1 MKVTAATWRR
11 AGAAVIVFAALV
23 RAMTVPATLPWWD
36 IDPLVSG
43 PVEVGLVPSMGFLLD
58 ALVWLGVA
66 AIIGATWRLRERLH
80 WMLGLLVIAGWY
92 GVIFRGLLLQD
103 RPYADISSDY
113 PGDWNNWVLGSAWA
127 SAMVGAWA
135 LLHAARDARVRRLLT
150 VVIAGAA
157 LMYVARGTYHVLVEQ
172 PDLVRQFAQDPEA
185 ALAQNGLTLGTPA
198 ALMYERRLRH
208 PDATG
213 WFVFSNVYGTHAA
226 MALAL
231 FVALAVA
238 SWRRFRAGLV
248 QNGEPVLFGLLAAF
262 VAWGLWI
269 AHSKGAMGALLVVV
283 GIVALLAVKPM
294 RAFMHR
300 RGGLVTTAMMI
311 GVLGVV
317 VTRGM
322 VGERI
327 GELSLLFRWFYMQ
340 GAVGVM
346 RMDPF
351 FGVGP
356 ARFKEG
362 YLLTRPA
369 LSPEEVSSPHSIFF
383 DWLATLGVFGALWC
397 AALVVLAIWIG
408 RGLGRGVDDTEEPE
422 SSRAWLVGAGI
433 AVAAT
438 AVSMWIESAALVGPR
453 ALLMVVAL
461 VAWVVVV
468 RLGWDAAMTT
478 WRVVRLG
485 LLGAALVCLAHAQ
498 IEMTL
503 TVTGSAALA
512 MCVIALAASE
522 GAGEVKAI
530 GARAP
535 GIVGLGVCAL
545 SVVLVGV
552 KGVGSGMTWESE
564 LNRSA
569 VRWHEIVSSGR
580 LPEIPPVEFEPDVL
594 SKKVG
599 EVPPWNEPWARYAAL
614 HMISAEA
621 CARAGWQD
629 SARQHLARAEV
640 ANLCQLEELSPA
652 AAYARRAR
660 LYELALRLEMMS
672 REVPERE
679 IIEARRRIGQAWL
692 LVASADPHSLS
703 ALVHAFDQFHRPGA
717 ESLEWSFD
725 VAQAFAAARRALEV
739 NQLRRLDPLTQL
751 TEQKREELEAFVKA
765 VEPIQP
771 DEPRGRTYSYPETSL
786 EADKPLILDW
796 FPAGR

>member
-1 MKVTAATWRR
+1 MKVTAATWRWG
-11 AGAAVIVFAALV
+11 GAAVIVSAALV

-43 PVEVGLVPSMGFLLD
+43 PVEVGLVPSTGFLLD

-80 WMLGLLVIAGWY
+80 WMLGLLVVAGWY

-157 LMYVARGTYHVLVEQ
+157 LMYVARGMYHVLVEQ

-185 ALAQNGLTLGTPA
+185 ALAQNGLTPGTPA

-269 AHSKGAMGALLVVV
+269 AHSKGAMGALLLVV

-294 RAFMHR
+294 RAFMNR

-317 VTRGM
+317 AMRGM

-397 AALVVLAIWIG
+397 AALVVLAVWIG
-408 RGLGRGVDDTEEPE
+408 RGLGRGGDDTEE
-422 SSRAWLVGAGI
+422 SANGRGWLVGAGI
-433 AVAAT
+433 AAAAT
-438 AVSMWIESAALVGPR
+438 SVSMWIESAALVGPR

-461 VAWVVVV
+461 VAWVVVI
-468 RLGWDAAMTT
+468 RLAYDAAATS
-478 WRVVRLG
+478 WRIVRLG

-522 GAGEVKAI
+522 GAGEVKAL

-545 SVVLVGV
+545 SVVVVGV
-552 KGVGSGMTWESE
+552 KGVGSGRQMESE
-564 LNRSA
+564 LHDAATNWVQCVAERRFDAES
-569 VRWHEIVSSGR
+569 
-580 LPEIPPVEFEPDVL
+580 
-594 SKKVG
+594 VG
-599 EVPPWNEPWARYAAL
+599 FLNYERVGSRPPWPEMCML
-614 HMISAEA
+614 EA
-621 CARAGWQD
+621 KLLLIAARAYAETGD
-629 SARQHLARAEV
+629 GASMLAHPNSAHTALDMAWAYQ
-640 ANLCQLEELSPA
+640 PA
-652 AAYARRAR
+652 ATWARRAR
-660 LYELALRLEMMS
+660 VEELMLEHW
-672 REVPERE
+672 RRFDGERVDEWRYRE
-679 IIEARRRIGQAWL
+679 IIICWQRVLEY
-692 LVASADPHSLS
+692 DPHALTPQVRIFDLTRAMLSTDPENTKLVKQAYGAAES
-703 ALVHAFDQFHRPGA
+703 ALMVDAK
-717 ESLEWSFD
+717 
-725 VAQAFAAARRALEV
+725 
-739 NQLRRLDPLTQL
+739 RRLDPLTQL
-751 TEQKREELEAFVKA
+751 PEGKRAELEAYMQA
-765 VEPIQP
+765 VDGLVRGE
-771 DEPRGRTYSYPETSL
+771 EPRLPL
-786 EADKPLILDW
+786 DADP
-796 FPAGR
+796 